1 MSRVARWLRRRLQLA
16 AGKFAFELGQHRRRV
31 AVALTTPETD
41 VAGVPAVAQPD
52 SQHVVA
58 GLDERRHI
66 VRLVLDAR
74 VVICAAWRQT
84 FVAYA
89 RPINVGLVDA

>member
-1 MSRVARWLRRRLQLA
+1 MATSGLQLA

-74 VVICAAWRQT
+74 VVICPAWRQT

>member
-1 MSRVARWLRRRLQLA
+1 MATSGSAAR
-16 AGKFAFELGQHRRRV
+16 RRRV

-52 SQHVVA
+52 SLHVVA

-89 RPINVGLVDA
+89 RPIYVGLVDASSA